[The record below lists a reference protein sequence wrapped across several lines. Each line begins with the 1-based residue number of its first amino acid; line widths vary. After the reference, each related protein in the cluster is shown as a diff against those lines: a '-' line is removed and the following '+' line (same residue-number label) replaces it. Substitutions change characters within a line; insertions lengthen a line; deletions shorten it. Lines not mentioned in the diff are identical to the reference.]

1 MHDLCC
7 TSAVLYHAQVQVLML
22 HKTDCLDGAVCM
34 FLPCETLLLP

>member
-22 HKTDCLDGAVCM
+22 HKTDCLNGAVCI
-34 FLPCETLLLP
+34 FLTYETLL